1 MHART
6 LGLLRYTCQQC
17 KRSFRNRS
25 GLTQHTHAKHPRFL
39 TYPAPSNNHGQL
51 LPINDHPVEME
62 GDLPIDSEMG
72 MDDNL
77 QAAFIGP
84 GDALFRN
91 YHPGLTG
98 QPCNAEGDFLPNGAQ
113 PEPRQ
118 PRSPDDWSPY
128 NSRLEFELADFT
140 YTCSQMSAV
149 SLNVLLELWAASLI
163 EAGGGP
169 IFSSCREMYQAIDNT
184 DVGDVKWQSFTDI
197 WFRDPRKVVQ
207 NMLGNSEFAKEMDYQ
222 PFREY
227 DMKSSMR
234 RWQDFMS
241 GDWAWRQADIIAQD
255 PDCLGSAFVPIILG
269 SDKTM
274 VSVATGQ
281 NDYYPLYLSIGNI
294 CNNVRRAH
302 HNGVVLIAFLAMCQD
317 NFRKFRRQLFHST
330 LGHILK
336 SFKSGMVKPEVTL
349 FGDGH
354 YRRVIYG
361 LGPYIAD
368 YEEQALLT
376 CIVRNWCPSRCL
388 AYRNDLDD
396 DNALHHCR
404 DHTEML
410 ISEFSLDALWNE
422 YGIVGELVP
431 FTHDFLHADI
441 YELIA
446 PDLLHQIIKGAFKDH
461 LVEWVEKFLCHTH
474 GDARANEILDDID
487 QQIAAVAPFPGLW
500 HFPQG
505 RHFKQWTGDDSKA
518 LMKVYLPAIE
528 GHVPGDIIRT
538 FRAFLE
544 FCYLVRRNILTEKDL
559 DDLDEV
565 LARFYRYREVFKTS
579 GVVTSFSLPQQH
591 AMKHYQQLIQLFA
604 RQTPYRCTNKYHA
617 LGQMLVINQ
626 RLDKLAASQADFES
640 RSMLHGTC
648 LSTALAQ
655 LDQDN
660 ESERPLGSASLD
672 ESQGDYEDVDG
683 PRVEAHVCLAQTRQ
697 WNHAQTIIALTD
709 ELNISDLP
717 KLVHI
722 FLLGQLLP
730 DDNRDPADVPPSECP
745 GYKGRISIYHSASST
760 FYAPSDLSGIGGMRR
775 EYIQAAPTWRREGP
789 RYDCVFV
796 ITDPTLEGMRGMDVA
811 RVLCFFSFKT
821 RGISY
826 PCAIVQW
833 FDRIGE
839 GPDEMTGMW
848 MVRPSFTPSCKR
860 NLAVIHVDTIFHF
873 VPRNITP
880 CHSYDAFRGFY
891 VNKFADHHAFEI
903 AY

>member
-6 LGLLRYTCQQC
+6 LGLSRYTCQQC

-25 GLTQHTHAKHPRFL
+25 GLMQHTHAKHPRFL

-77 QAAFIGP
+77 LAAFIGP

-98 QPCNAEGDFLPNGAQ
+98 QPCNAEGDFLPNEAQ

-118 PRSPDDWSPY
+118 PKSLDDWSPY
-128 NSRLEFELADFT
+128 NSHLEFELADFT
-140 YTCSQMSAV
+140 HMRSQMSAV
-149 SLNVLLELWAASLI
+149 SLNVLLELWAASLV
-163 EAGGGP
+163 EAGGRP
-169 IFSSCREMYQAIDNT
+169 IFSSCREMYQAIDDT
-184 DVGDVKWQSFTDI
+184 DVGDVKWQSFTVKYTGDMEANPAPWMDDEYDV
-197 WFRDPRKVVQ
+197 WFRDLRKVVQ

-222 PFREY
+222 PFR
-227 DMKSSMR
+227 
-234 RWQDFMS
+234 
-241 GDWAWRQADIIAQD
+241 DWAWRQADIIAQD
-255 PDCLGSAFVPIILG
+255 PDCLGSAIVPIILG
-269 SDKTM
+269 LDKTT

-294 CNNVRRAH
+294 CNNLRE
-302 HNGVVLIAFLAMCQD
+302 
-317 NFRKFRRQLFHST
+317 ST
-330 LGHILK
+330 LTRITFASFGANFSIQPLVVFSSLLK
-336 SFKSGMVKPEVTL
+336 VTL

-354 YRRVIYG
+354 YWHVIYG

-376 CIVRNWCPSRCL
+376 CIVCNWCPRCL

-431 FTHDFLHADI
+431 FTHDFLRADI

-487 QQIAAVAPFPGLW
+487 RRIAAVAPFPGLRR
-500 HFPQG
+500 FPQG

-528 GHVPGDIIRT
+528 GHVPGDIICT
-538 FRAFLE
+538 FHAFLE

-579 GVVTSFSLPQQH
+579 GVIASFSLPRQH
-591 AMKHYQQLIQLFA
+591 AMKHYQQLIWLFGMFGGMGAEPVACA
-604 RQTPYRCTNKYHA
+604 RLHHLCGVLNHHDAALTNIA
-617 LGQMLVINQ
+617 FSTV
-626 RLDKLAASQADFES
+626 A
-640 RSMLHGTC
+640 GT
-648 LSTALAQ
+648 ANKKVAQ
-655 LDQDN
+655 LKSLNNSTQAL
-660 ESERPLGSASLD
+660 SQLSAHKERL
-672 ESQGDYEDVDG
+672 
-683 PRVEAHVCLAQTRQ
+683 
-697 WNHAQTIIALTD
+697 
-709 ELNISDLP
+709 
-717 KLVHI
+717 
-722 FLLGQLLP
+722 
-730 DDNRDPADVPPSECP
+730 
-745 GYKGRISIYHSASST
+745 ASSPEDKRKST
-760 FYAPSDLSGIGGMRR
+760 Q
-775 EYIQAAPTWRREGP
+775 E
-789 RYDCVFV
+789 
-796 ITDPTLEGMRGMDVA
+796 RGQWSKAEA
-811 RVLCFFSFKT
+811 RIKGVK
-821 RGISY
+821 
-826 PCAIVQW
+826 
-833 FDRIGE
+833 
-839 GPDEMTGMW
+839 
-848 MVRPSFTPSCKR
+848 
-860 NLAVIHVDTIFHF
+860 
-873 VPRNITP
+873 
-880 CHSYDAFRGFY
+880 
-891 VNKFADHHAFEI
+891 
-903 AY
+903 